1 MMCKCRQLP
10 IYHIAR
16 IGNWN
21 LKLATFADL
30 DRRSLGERGWQ
41 HYPTPEPLRHPK
53 ITLSAKTALYRN
65 LISTILGVPP
75 LNSDF
80 ELVKHEKVDVC
91 FNHAEQAETGRVK
104 VWRRIG

>member
-1 MMCKCRQLP
+1 MCKCRQLP
-10 IYHIAR
+10 IYHVAR

-65 LISTILGVPP
+65 LISTILGVP
-75 LNSDF
+75 
-80 ELVKHEKVDVC
+80 
-91 FNHAEQAETGRVK
+91 
-104 VWRRIG
+104 RIPFFKESFP

>member
-1 MMCKCRQLP
+1 MCKCRQLP
-10 IYHIAR
+10 IYHVAR

-65 LISTILGVPP
+65 LISTILGVSS
-75 LNSDF
+75 LNFLLMQPAHIITPS
-80 ELVKHEKVDVC
+80 
-91 FNHAEQAETGRVK
+91 
-104 VWRRIG
+104 IGDKADMGGS

>member
-1 MMCKCRQLP
+1 MCKCRQLP
-10 IYHIAR
+10 IYHVAR

-75 LNSDF
+75 LNFLYPASPSGF
-80 ELVKHEKVDVC
+80 PVVVC
-91 FNHAEQAETGRVK
+91 VK
-104 VWRRIG
+104 VY